1 MNKTSEHSSLVSI
14 SYLLIGFLSL
24 LIAFPLFIFVHKQ
37 FPDYGW
43 PFHTDRILMFF
54 VILVFAL
61 LMLQLFRPVI
71 FLCFI
76 AALAWLSFG
85 SFTGNYGFESLFTDY
100 KAMMYTFKYQPYN
113 DEFSGSGGK
122 KFFYK
127 KEILEAIDDNSSA
140 VRAFAVK
147 ATTSYFRREQSKY
160 EGYRTLI
167 QSFAV
172 FKRINR
178 NWNYV
183 SDPVSNEYFA
193 KASESA
199 KLLAGDCDD
208 YAIMMA
214 AAIKSIGGVVRLV
227 STTDH
232 LYPEILVGN
241 KSHLEFINY
250 LIKKILFPIE
260 SAGQVVH
267 YHKDELERIWLNLDY
282 TASYPGGKFLAEPIL
297 GILNP

>member
-24 LIAFPLFIFVHKQ
+24 LIAFPLFILVHKQ

-43 PFHTDRILMFF
+43 PFHTDRILMFL

-71 FLCFI
+71 FLCLI
-76 AALAWLSFG
+76 AAVAGLSFG
-85 SFTGNYGFESLFTDY
+85 SFAGNYGFESLFTDY
-100 KAMMYTFKYQPYN
+100 KAMMYTFKYEPYN
-113 DEFSGSGGK
+113 EEFSSGGK
-122 KFFYK
+122 NFPYK
-127 KEILEAIDDNSSA
+127 KEILAAVDDNNSG

-147 ATTSYFRREQSKY
+147 ATNTYFKTEQARY
-160 EGYRTLI
+160 EGHRTLI
-167 QSFAV
+167 QSYAV
-172 FKRINR
+172 FKKINK

-183 SDPVSNEYFA
+183 SDPVNSEYFA
-193 KASESA
+193 KASESV

-214 AAIKSIGGVVRLV
+214 ASIKSIGGVVRLV
-227 STTDH
+227 STTGH
-232 LYPEILVGN
+232 LYPEILIGN
-241 KSHLEFINY
+241 KSHLEFMNY
-250 LIKKILFPIE
+250 LIKKILFPAE
-260 SAGQVVH
+260 SAGQVLH
-267 YHKDELERIWLNLDY
+267 YHKDELGRIWLNLDY